1 VPSSAGTDV
10 AKQLLFSYRKQ
21 IAGRYRVFGYFRLL
35 LCCWFTLSGVIAL
48 GQDSGT
54 DIADPEPVIET
65 VQDSAQLDE
74 KIRSRIENIFAEIDV
89 LNDVTV
95 SVSEGVVTLG
105 GNVANEAAA
114 EKAQRLA
121 IRLVGVVTVEDDIN
135 RTLAVGDNV
144 QPLIDKFGATISD
157 FIKALPLLG
166 LAILVLVLSGLFGA
180 FLARRK
186 TLWKRIAPNSF
197 LAELLSQAVRLGV
210 LLLGVILAL
219 EILGA
224 GALIATIL
232 GGAGVLGLAIGFA
245 VRDSM
250 ENYISSIML
259 SLRQPFR
266 AKDHVIINEHEGIV
280 VRLTSRAT
288 ILMTLDG
295 NHLRIPNSAVF
306 KGIILNYTTNPE
318 RRLTFELGVDAQDD
332 PVAAMNTGL
341 DAIRE
346 LAFVL
351 SEPEPS
357 AIIKTVGDSNIVILF
372 AAWVDQRE
380 TDYGKARSYAIRAA
394 MRVLEDQG
402 FTLPEPIY
410 RLRFDPELSAALGSK
425 TVTTPE
431 HGLSRASSE
440 PARGQPSVKPSDP
453 EEDVI
458 DTAPETHLV
467 EKVEEEIQAES
478 DDDLLDQSK
487 PHE

>member
-1 VPSSAGTDV
+1 MFA
-10 AKQLLFSYRKQ
+10 LFR
-21 IAGRYRVFGYFRLL
+21 IV
-35 LCCWFTLSGVIAL
+35 LCCWLTLAGAL
-48 GQDSGT
+48 AQSQDSAT
-54 DIADPEPVIET
+54 EIADPEPVIET
-65 VQDSAQLDE
+65 VQDSAQLDK
-74 KIRSRIENIFAEIDV
+74 KIRARIENIFAEIDV
-89 LNDVTV
+89 LNDIKV
-95 SVSEGVVTLG
+95 SVTEGVVTLT

-121 IRLVGVVTVEDDIN
+121 IRLVGVVTVEDEIN

-144 QPLIDKFGATISD
+144 QPLIDRFGATISD
-157 FIKALPLLG
+157 LVKAMPLIG
-166 LAILVLVLSGLFGA
+166 LAILVLVLSGVFGA

-186 TLWKRIAPNSF
+186 TLWKRIAPNPF

-346 LAFVL
+346 LEFVL
-351 SEPEPS
+351 NDPEPS

-380 TDYGKARSYAIRAA
+380 TDYGKARSHAIRAA

-410 RLRFDPELSAALGSK
+410 RLRFDPELNAALGSRAISI
-425 TVTTPE
+425 PE
-431 HGLSRASSE
+431 HGASSTRPE
-440 PARGQPSVKPSDP
+440 AIRTQPPERFTAP

-467 EKVEEEIQAES
+467 EKVEEEIQSES
-478 DDDLLDQSK
+478 EDDLLDQSK
-487 PHE
+487 PRE

>member
-1 VPSSAGTDV
+1 MHI
-10 AKQLLFSYRKQ
+10 LLR
-21 IAGRYRVFGYFRLL
+21 IGVFGWL
-35 LCCWFTLSGVIAL
+35 TLAAAL
-48 GQDSGT
+48 VHSQDT
-54 DIADPEPVIET
+54 DTKISDPEPVIET
-65 VQDSAQLDE
+65 LQDSAMLDE

-89 LNDVTV
+89 LNGVTI
-95 SVSEGVVTLG
+95 SVAEGVVTLG
-105 GNVANEAAA
+105 GDVANEAAA
-114 EKAQRLA
+114 QKAQRLA
-121 IRLVGVVTVEDDIN
+121 IRLVGVVTVEDEMN
-135 RTLAVGDNV
+135 RTLAVSDNV
-144 QPLIDKFGATISD
+144 QPLIEKFAATVSD
-157 FIKALPLLG
+157 FFKALPLIG
-166 LAILVLVLSGLFGA
+166 LAILMLVLSGLFGA

-186 TLWKRIAPNSF
+186 SLWQRVAPNPF
-197 LAELLSQAVRLGV
+197 LADLLSQAVRLGV

-295 NHLRIPNSAVF
+295 NHLRIPNSTVF

-318 RRLTFELGVDAQDD
+318 RRLAFELGVDAQDD
-332 PVAAMNTGL
+332 PVAAMSTGL

-346 LAFVL
+346 LEFVL

-372 AAWVDQRE
+372 TAWVDQRE
-380 TDYGKARSYAIRAA
+380 TDYGKARSHAIRAA

-410 RLRFDPELSAALGSK
+410 RVRFDPELNAALGSK
-425 TVTTPE
+425 TAAAPKG
-431 HGLSRASSE
+431 GLSPTSSA
-440 PARGQPSVKPSDP
+440 PTHSKRPVATTAP
-453 EEDVI
+453 EDDVM

-467 EKVEEEIQAES
+467 EKVEAEIES
-478 DDDLLDQSK
+478 DSADDLLDQSK
-487 PHE
+487 PRE